1 MTDELRPFGPSDRRA
16 VPLVVAW
23 RALRR
28 ECVIRGDDGG
38 LYRVVASGRGRAG
51 HWSLALACGTWREVI
66 EGGPDDAADVL
77 VPGADAEAVALL
89 REALGASVMA
99 VPGLPADVP
108 GGDEP
113 DLIWR
118 GDSG

>member
-1 MTDELRPFGPSDRRA
+1 MSEDLRPYGPAASRA
-16 VPLVVAW
+16 VPLPVAW

-38 LYRVVASGRGRAG
+38 LYRVEVSGIGRAG
-51 HWSLALACGTWREVI
+51 HWSITLACGTWREVI
-66 EGGPDDAADVL
+66 EGSPDDAADVL
-77 VPGADAEAVALL
+77 VPGAESAAIELC
-89 REALGASVMA
+89 REVLGASVIH
-99 VPGLPADVP
+99 LPADGP

-118 GDSG
+118 GDSSG